1 MAARCFRYSRCRH
14 TWGSDS
20 SGRPTGFLILWVKD
34 GYLSALEH
42 AWVTEEM
49 PQEFPSVERLRR
61 WRSDETHTTT
71 PPIRIGIVRPF
82 DWILFIVAIAAIA
95 TGVYINQ

>member
-1 MAARCFRYSRCRH
+1 M
-14 TWGSDS
+14 
-20 SGRPTGFLILWVKD
+20 WVKD

-61 WRSDETHTTT
+61 WRPDETHTTT

-82 DWILFIVAIAAIA
+82 DWTLFIVAIAAIA
-95 TGVYINQ
+95 TGVYINQPVCIPD